1 MRVIGHRGTP
11 TDLRHTENTLPAVV
25 AAFEAGADGVEVDVR
40 TTADGV
46 LVLAHD
52 PDRGRVLGTGVG
64 TGPVVAET
72 HTAALRALRLPGGAH
87 VPTLDEVLDL
97 AAASR
102 ALVVT
107 EVKAGLGARRAR
119 TAALLADHL
128 DGRRRRRP
136 GADRVVPSSFD
147 PVSARILAGCGT
159 VGGAV
164 ILEPWQDPRR
174 MAGWARRCGLTELH
188 LSVEH
193 VHRDPGVVADLHAM
207 GLAVAAASWTSP
219 RSPPGWPGWAWTCCA
234 PTPSRGSVAGAEP
247 SSPPGPRRP
256 AGRCDAGRP
265 ATSACPLSSAQA
277 GTRSSS
283 SRWRPRR
290 SRVSTRCS
298 SGEAPHSVSRR
309 SCRSRRR

>member
-11 TDLRHTENTLPAVV
+11 TGPRHTENTLPAVV
-25 AAFEAGADGVEVDVR
+25 AALEAGADGVEVDVR

-52 PDRGRVLGTGVG
+52 PDLGRVLGTGVG

-72 HTAALRALRLPGGAH
+72 HSAALRALRLPGGAH

-97 AAASR
+97 AADSR
-102 ALVVT
+102 ALVVA
-107 EVKAGLGARRAR
+107 EVKAGLGTRRAR
-119 TAALLADHL
+119 TAVLLADHL
-128 DGRRRRRP
+128 HGRRRRRP

-147 PVSARILAGCGT
+147 TVSARALAGCGT

-193 VHRDPGVVADLHAM
+193 VRRDPGVVADLHTT
-207 GLAVAAASWTSP
+207 GLAVAAGIVDNPEESARLARLGVDLLCTD
-219 RSPPGWPGWAWTCCA
+219 A
-234 PTPSRGSVAGAEP
+234 VA
-247 SSPPGPRRP
+247 
-256 AGRCDAGRP
+256 
-265 ATSACPLSSAQA
+265 
-277 GTRSSS
+277 
-283 SRWRPRR
+283 
-290 SRVSTRCS
+290 RV
-298 SGEAPHSVSRR
+298 G
-309 SCRSRRR
+309 RRRRAVVPARTASVGRAVRREAAGDEVLAAVEVRA